1 MIKNCSL
8 WLFTLVLAL
17 GCTAPDN
24 PEKEIK
30 AALMAQQKAW
40 NDGNIGEFMSY
51 YWEGEELTF
60 ASSGGI
66 KRGHSTVLK
75 SYLTRYDTPEKMGE
89 LNFEILEFKP
99 LSDRTALVIGAWEIN
114 RKQDNPS
121 GYFSLI
127 WERKDE
133 GWRIIHDH
141 TS

>member
-1 MIKNCSL
+1 MKKYYI
-8 WLFTLVLAL
+8 WLIAVLFIV

-24 PEKEIK
+24 PEEEIK
-30 AALMAQQKAW
+30 SALMAQQKAW
-40 NDGNIGEFMSY
+40 NEGDIEEFMSY
-51 YWEGEELTF
+51 YVESDELTF

-66 KRGHSTVLK
+66 KRGHSTVLR
-75 SYLTRYDTPEKMGE
+75 SYLTQYDTPEKMGR

-99 LSDRTALVIGAWEIN
+99 LSDRTALVIGSWELN

-127 WERKDE
+127 WEKKDE